1 MKKVYTVIFLFFLSY
16 MSGYAQEKIQVI
28 FFLLDDCTICES
40 YTIKINELH
49 AEHGET
55 FDFIGYFPNFS
66 SKKKKIEAFKN
77 RYNIGFPLK
86 TDYFHKQ
93 VDRFDIKV
101 TPEVIVYNPE
111 ENHIYYKGRIDNEFV
126 RIGKRRQVVTTSELS
141 DVLASLGNGDLRTF
155 ESTESIGCFI
165 NKNDPLKNIK

>member
-1 MKKVYTVIFLFFLSY
+1 MKQVVFSIMFLIFSIV
-16 MSGYAQEKIQVI
+16 GIHGQEKAQVI

-49 AEHGET
+49 ETYGEQY
-55 FDFIGYFPNFS
+55 DFIGYFPNFS
-66 SKKKKIEAFKN
+66 SKKDKIETFKKK
-77 RYNIGFPLK
+77 YKIGFPLK
-86 TDYFHKQ
+86 TDFFHKQ

-101 TPEVIVYNPE
+101 TPEVVVYNPT
-111 ENHIYYKGRIDNEFV
+111 ENHIYYQGRIDNEFV

-141 DVLASLGNGDLRTF
+141 DVLASINNGELRTF
-155 ESTESIGCFI
+155 NSTESIGCFI